1 MVKKSITRLTGYFFL
16 ILFLGFFASTTF
28 FNHTHIVDGDTIVH
42 SHPYKKDKNGNPTHQ
57 HSTKG
62 YLLIHIIKNFTTTA
76 VASTLFGTILVKS
89 IHEIPSGKSSS
100 IVHQL
105 PLSPNIFRGPPVRI
119 F

>member
-1 MVKKSITRLTGYFFL
+1 LKKLINNISRYFFL
-16 ILFLGFFASTTF
+16 ILFLAFFGSTNF

-76 VASTLFGTILVKS
+76 VASALFITIPVKL
-89 IHEIPSGKSSS
+89 IDKIPSNKNSS
-100 IVHQL
+100 IVHK
-105 PLSPNIFRGPPVRI
+105 LSIRPNSFRGPPVRI